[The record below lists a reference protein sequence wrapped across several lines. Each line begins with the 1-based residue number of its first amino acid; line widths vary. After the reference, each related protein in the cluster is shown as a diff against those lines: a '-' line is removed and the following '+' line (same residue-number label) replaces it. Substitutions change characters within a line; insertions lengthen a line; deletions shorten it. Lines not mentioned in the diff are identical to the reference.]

1 MVGPSVAGTLL
12 AATVLAGLCD
22 GFLPRAV
29 VDENAARQYVREG
42 RARERRRPS
51 SKLTGE
57 STTFGHPAAPPS
69 QPRPPL
75 PGHSPPPTAPP
86 TGLQARAQG
95 AGRRKSPAPVP
106 SERGR
111 ASTDPRPPPGGGVVA
126 ATAIRTCDPARPTLA
141 ASKRLAVLLAA
152 NCTKSTLDRILDAG
166 EGGVGDV
173 FSDDKVAMSDIAAA
187 AAV

>member
-29 VDENAARQYVREG
+29 VDENAARRYVREG

-51 SKLTGE
+51 SRLTGE
-57 STTFGHPAAPPS
+57 STTIERPAAPSS
-69 QPRPPL
+69 QPRPPR
-75 PGHSPPPTAPP
+75 PSHSPPPTAPP

-95 AGRRKSPAPVP
+95 AGHRRTPAP

-111 ASTDPRPPPGGGVVA
+111 ASPEPRPPGVVA

-166 EGGVGDV
+166 ESGVADV
-173 FSDDKVAMSDIAAA
+173 FSDDKIAISDIAAA